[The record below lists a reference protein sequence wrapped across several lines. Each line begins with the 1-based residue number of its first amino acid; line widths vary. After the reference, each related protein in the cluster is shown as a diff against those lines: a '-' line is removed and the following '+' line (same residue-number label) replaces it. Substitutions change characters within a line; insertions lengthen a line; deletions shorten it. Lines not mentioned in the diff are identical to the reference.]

1 MSVAPVADTA
11 QRARAR
17 LAYLLYLANLSVL
30 PGVAFL
36 LLLILGRARES
47 RDPFVVAHFRQ
58 AVFAS
63 VVAGVL
69 LAIVS
74 GLIVM
79 AGGLH
84 TPWTWVILITYF
96 TLCHSVLLLLGVLG
110 FTRANNGRA
119 FEFFRIASWRG

>member
-1 MSVAPVADTA
+1 MSVAPVADPA
-11 QRARAR
+11 QCGRAR

-30 PGVAFL
+30 PGIAFL
-36 LLLILGRARES
+36 LMLMLWRASGS
-47 RDPFVVAHFRQ
+47 RAPFVAAHFRQ
-58 AVFAS
+58 ALFAS

-119 FEFFRIASWRG
+119 FEFFGIASWRG